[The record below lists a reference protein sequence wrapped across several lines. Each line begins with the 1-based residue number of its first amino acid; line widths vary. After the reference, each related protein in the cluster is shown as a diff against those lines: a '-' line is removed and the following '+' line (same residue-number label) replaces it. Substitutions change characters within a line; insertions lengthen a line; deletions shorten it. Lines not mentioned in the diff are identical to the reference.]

1 MHDGG
6 IDIDA
11 GVDIAAEDIAYEA
24 HVKLQ
29 LRKRMEKATRRRNE
43 VIAIYLEQQQQQQEE
58 EQRTARS
65 TLSVD

>member
-43 VIAIYLEQQQQQQEE
+43 VIAIYLEQQQQEE
-58 EQRTARS
+58 EQRTARLTS
-65 TLSVD
+65 SVD